1 MDGSPGGATPL
12 CFQLNEVVKEITA
25 LAPQLRAAGKKASV
39 IIYTDGEASDGDV
52 TIALR
57 PLIGLPVWVV
67 IRLCTDDAAV
77 VTYWNNVDDQLELN
91 MDLIDDP
98 VGEGRGVN
106 KLNPWLTYGTPLHRL
121 REFGVTVKEIDMID
135 EEILS
140 IDQMRNVCAFM

>member
-1 MDGSPGGATPL
+1 M
-12 CFQLNEVVKEITA
+12 
-25 LAPQLRAAGKKASV
+25 APQLRAAGKKASV